1 MRSRINLGRQTHF
14 FYNGHLI
21 DVEITESQMKSFIED
36 NAKMFSVL
44 VDENIKKLKKYI
56 H

>member
-1 MRSRINLGRQTHF
+1 MYQLKEANAF
-14 FYNGHLI
+14 FYNGHLV

-44 VDENIKKLKKYI
+44 VDENIKKL
-56 H
+56 